1 MDHASISKHDI
12 ARFMLSE
19 DESTQAKELLEML
32 FDFQEVTK
40 ALQDPTLTLA
50 GVRPDG
56 RALQSRG
63 ERALV
68 RTLWG
73 DPASSTT
80 G

>member
-50 GVRPDG
+50 VN
-56 RALQSRG
+56 ASLCL
-63 ERALV
+63 LV
-68 RTLWG
+68 KTVQRMAAHYNREENARL
-73 DPASSTT
+73 
-80 G
+80 

>member
-50 GVRPDG
+50 GVR
-56 RALQSRG
+56 RAF
-63 ERALV
+63 
-68 RTLWG
+68 
-73 DPASSTT
+73 D
-80 G
+80 